1 VRPGGGH
8 RGRGH
13 EGDGRRSG
21 QAAGMEV
28 GAGTWEL
35 HMSSE
40 LGARLGGAWV
50 AGAVESGRRRRFDY
64 VSVDL
69 VSCSEEF

>member
-8 RGRGH
+8 GGRGH

-28 GAGTWEL
+28 GAGTREL

-50 AGAVESGRRRRFDY
+50 AGAVVRKNSRT
-64 VSVDL
+64 
-69 VSCSEEF
+69 